1 MRLHLGGHLNW
12 YDVNKRTWL
21 DLSLA
26 GPTRLTA
33 CLAELGVPAGE
44 VAIVVVNQQAVTEAD
59 PLLAD
64 GDVVELFPPLGGG

>member
-12 YDVNKRTWL
+12 YDVDKRAWL
-21 DLSLA
+21 DLPLA
-26 GPTRLTA
+26 GPTRLTV

-44 VAIVVVNQQAVTEAD
+44 VAIVVVNRQAVIEAD

>member
-1 MRLHLGGHLNW
+1 MRVHLGGHLNW
-12 YDVNKRTWL
+12 FDANKRSWL
-21 DLSLA
+21 ELPVA
-26 GPTRLTA
+26 RPTRLTV

>member
-12 YDVNKRTWL
+12 YAANKRTWL
-21 DLSLA
+21 DLTLTE
-26 GPTRLTA
+26 PTRLTV